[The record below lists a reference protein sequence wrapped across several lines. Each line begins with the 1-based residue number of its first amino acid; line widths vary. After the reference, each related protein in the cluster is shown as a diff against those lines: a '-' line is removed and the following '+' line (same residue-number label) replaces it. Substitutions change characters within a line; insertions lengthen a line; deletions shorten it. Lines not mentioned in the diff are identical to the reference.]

1 MQWAPLLS
9 KGKKTVK
16 NIDGLSVAVACRPSL
31 WQTFQFILSASDKK
45 RHLAAVK
52 TQIPPSRWT
61 KRTNWKA
68 KNRLRRHC
76 ECVQSAFTHG
86 SLDSLLSG
94 FFVGSSSDQLR
105 GKHTTPMWT
114 RWFPPLVQSPCGAAC
129 LSLRSLAS
137 IILYTSLSSG
147 TPASFSQ
154 HWVLKISKKVIRGC
168 RVAAS
173 RLVSTAHVQLS
184 TEMRERRD
192 VSLLS
197 NFRYHRHKNK
207 KTMHLIQNF
216 TGQDMNITNVSPWS
230 SSCTESLSA
239 LQRSGVWIRPVAIC
253 CMSSV
258 SFHFLSFL

>member
-1 MQWAPLLS
+1 MCAVGFHSRVTWLAVVRVLCRLQLWSAERETHNAHVDTLIS
-9 KGKKTVK
+9 TSCSVTVRCSMFK
-16 NIDGLSVAVACRPSL
+16 
-31 WQTFQFILSASDKK
+31 F
-45 RHLAAVK
+45 
-52 TQIPPSRWT
+52 
-61 KRTNWKA
+61 KA
-68 KNRLRRHC
+68 
-76 ECVQSAFTHG
+76 
-86 SLDSLLSG
+86 
-94 FFVGSSSDQLR
+94 
-105 GKHTTPMWT
+105 
-114 RWFPPLVQSPCGAAC
+114 
-129 LSLRSLAS
+129 SLAS